1 METLPQKRVL
11 LAVDGS
17 DQALEAVRYIGS
29 VVAPAH
35 AEIVLFHVGSGF
47 PQVYWDMGRNPLYDS
62 KKNKVK
68 GWLADNQLVMGEFKE
83 KAFKIL
89 SNWGFGPQ
97 AIQVK
102 TQTEK
107 TSVLVDII
115 QESYQGYS
123 AVVVGRTGVSWLK
136 DVFTGSLAYKLVEK
150 IKHIPTVVVSGR
162 PISRKVLLALDD
174 SAAAM
179 RAAHS
184 VGIIAETE
192 DLTVTMCH
200 VIKLPG
206 MFRTSSGKLALTER
220 EEDWLAYT
228 KNKFRPIMCEAAER
242 LMHAGLKREQISC
255 NFICFKGNPIQKIIE
270 TALTDGYGT
279 VVVGRRHAASF
290 IQGHFRGRFSDKIIK
305 SMDNIAAWVVN

>member
-35 AEIVLFHVGSGF
+35 TEIVLFHVGTGF
-47 PQVYWDMGRNPLYDS
+47 PQVYWDMGRNPLYHS

-68 GWLADNQLVMGEFKE
+68 EWLADSQLVMGEFKE

-89 SNWGFGPQ
+89 TTQGFNPE

-107 TSVLVDII
+107 TSVLVDVI

-123 AVVVGRTGVSWLK
+123 AIVVGRTGVSWLK

-150 IKHIPTVVVSGR
+150 IKHIPSVVVSGR
-162 PISRKVLLALDD
+162 PTSRKVLLALDD

-184 VGIIAETE
+184 LGIIAETE
-192 DLTVTMCH
+192 NLTVTMCH

-206 MFRTSSGKLALTER
+206 MFRTSTGKLTLTER

-228 KNKFRPIMCEAAER
+228 KNKFQPVMCEAAER
-242 LMHAGLKREQISC
+242 MMHAGVRREQINCS
-255 NFICFKGNPIQKIIE
+255 FICFKGNPIQKIIE
-270 TALTDGYGT
+270 TALTGDYGT

-290 IQGHFRGRFSDKIIK
+290 IQDHFRGRFSDKIIK
-305 SMDNIAAWVVN
+305 SLDNIAAWVVN